1 MLMQQIQIFLIRN
14 ITVQMNLN
22 IGQII
27 IKLKILTHEQIF
39 HGILCGLM
47 QYVRP
52 CQSKQNSDK
61 YTAL

>member
-27 IKLKILTHEQIF
+27 IKLKILTHE
-39 HGILCGLM
+39 
-47 QYVRP
+47 
-52 CQSKQNSDK
+52 
-61 YTAL
+61 